1 MKKTLSI
8 TLGGRIFAIEED
20 GYNVLDSYLK
30 SLRTHFA
37 TDPSVDELVQDI
49 EYSFGEKFSEKLVK
63 GKQVVTLEDVEAVIA
78 VVGRVEE
85 IADENTDSH
94 NSPTQTAQAA
104 TEPQTTPRK
113 RLYRNTDER
122 IIAGVASGIAAYFG
136 IDPLIIRLLFIALL
150 FANGLGLLIY
160 VVLWIAVPAA
170 ETSLQKLEMQGKEP
184 NLTEF
189 QELTKDKPVEANRQ
203 STLYRIVNAP
213 LRLIGFIFDGLR
225 RFFGVF
231 GSVIR
236 VVAGAAFLVFAFIFA
251 TLGTMALVVFG
262 TNVNSRYIVSDL
274 PLAELAQNPLY
285 FVGLG
290 SIYLLGLIPLIFFA
304 ILGMSLIRRK
314 NQFHTAATATLI
326 GIWILA
332 AGGAAAAG
340 SQIGPWVYTHM
351 QAAEEKSAV
360 TRTLS
365 VAEFDRIVV
374 SDNVEI
380 TVRQGATPSVT
391 FSGTEEGLARLQ
403 ATTTNG
409 VLELSQSS
417 KQKKDDFRLCFAC
430 AERRVSG
437 VITLPT
443 LTTLTSSDNANVRV
457 EGFSTDLNLQVQRNS
472 DLTIQGL
479 GRTATSTNQR
489 ITLLVEDNASAWLTG
504 NVAALMATVR
514 DNARLNAADLDAAR
528 VDISAEDNTYSQV
541 SPTQFFAATTTQNS
555 FVRSS
560 NSVVS
565 STVVER
571 QNSRVYFEVR

>member
-20 GYNVLDSYLK
+20 GYNLLDGYLK

-37 TDPSVDELVQDI
+37 ADPSVDELVQDI

-85 IADENTDSH
+85 IADEDTDSH
-94 NSPTQTAQAA
+94 DTTQATQNSNEPTV
-104 TEPQTTPRK
+104 TPRK

-122 IIAGVASGIAAYFG
+122 IIAGVASGVAAYFG

-160 VVLWIAVPAA
+160 IVLWIAVPAA

-184 NLTEF
+184 NLNEF
-189 QELTKDKPVEANRQ
+189 QELTKDKPAEANRQ

-213 LRLIGFIFDGLR
+213 LRLIGFIFDGVR
-225 RFFGVF
+225 RFFGMF

-274 PLAELAQNPLY
+274 PLAELAHNPLY
-285 FVGLG
+285 FIGIG
-290 SIYLLGLIPLIFFA
+290 SVYLLGLIPLIFFA

-340 SQIGPWVYTHM
+340 SQLGPWMYTHIRT
-351 QAAEEKSAV
+351 AEEKSVA
-360 TRTLS
+360 TRTLP
-365 VAEFDRIVV
+365 VAAFDRIVV
-374 SDNVEI
+374 SDNVQI
-380 TVRQGATPSVT
+380 TVRQGATSTVS
-391 FSGTEEGLARLQ
+391 FSGPEEGLARLQ

-409 VLELSQSS
+409 VLTLSQSS
-417 KQKKDDFRLCFAC
+417 KQLDDFRLCFAC
-430 AERRVSG
+430 AERRVTG

-443 LTTLTSSDNANVRV
+443 LTTLTSLDNANVRI
-457 EGFSTDLNLQVQRNS
+457 EDFSHTLNLQAQRNS
-472 DLTIQGL
+472 SLTVQGL
-479 GRTATSTNQR
+479 GRTTTSTNQH
-489 ITLLVEDNASAWLTG
+489 ITLLVEDNARARLTG
-504 NVAALMATVR
+504 NVAALLATVR
-514 DNARLNAADLDAAR
+514 DNARLNAEDLDAAR
-528 VDISAEDNTYSQV
+528 VEISAEDNTFSQV

-555 FVRSS
+555 FVRSA
-560 NSVVS
+560 NSVAS
-565 STVVER
+565 STIVEQ